1 MQLLIIR
8 HAIAED
14 RDEFAASGRP
24 DSERPLTDFGRRRMR
39 KNAKGLK
46 RIAPPVDLLA
56 TSPYERAADTAD
68 IVAETLGI
76 KAAPAKVQS
85 LTPEHHPRDFLAWL
99 AKQKRAQTVAA
110 VGHDPHLSR
119 LIAWC
124 AASHDV
130 PFADLKKGGA
140 CLLSWE
146 DSAVPEAGKATVA
159 WILTPAHLRAIA
171 D

>member
-14 RDEFAASGRP
+14 RDEFASSGRP
-24 DSERPLTDFGRRRMR
+24 DSERPLTAFGRRRMR

-46 RIAPPVDLLA
+46 RVAPPIDLLV
-56 TSPYERAADTAD
+56 TSPYARALDTAG
-68 IVAETLGI
+68 IIAETLGI
-76 KAAPAKVQS
+76 KTGPTKVQA
-85 LTPEHHPRDFLAWL
+85 LTPEHHPKDFLAWL

-119 LIAWC
+119 LIGWC
-124 AASHDV
+124 VASFDA
-130 PFADLKKGGA
+130 PIADLKKGGVY
-140 CLLSWE
+140 LLAWE
-146 DSAVPEAGKATVA
+146 ENAPPEAGKAKLA
-159 WILTPAHLRAIA
+159 WLLAPAHLRAIA